1 MVKLQL
7 TLKLS
12 YFVSTYTNLSL
23 QENIW
28 APAPFVVYGL
38 TGFVASFTSY
48 FLPET
53 TGKPLP
59 ETLLEGEAFGK

>member
-1 MVKLQL
+1 M
-7 TLKLS
+7 
-12 YFVSTYTNLSL
+12 
-23 QENIW
+23 QEKFW

-59 ETLLEGEAFGK
+59 ETLVEGEAFGK